1 MEGHDALERFEQ
13 SEQMAEAREHFGRR
27 VAVLVAVMAAM
38 LAVATLSASQSTEN
52 TILDQ
57 AKATDAYNELEANS
71 LKKHINGNDAALLR
85 TLGAGN
91 PRAARGAA
99 ALDAATAR
107 KYAPNEK
114 QLLVKARGFEERRDR
129 SEEHHRG
136 FQLAEGAFQLAI
148 VLASV
153 SIVARAV
160 AMALLSAG
168 VGVAGMLLLLDGF
181 VLAVKLHQEGLAKLA
196 RPVVVRDCERSR
208 MGRTSDLDGRY
219 PNASRTRAA

>member
-1 MEGHDALERFEQ
+1 VEGHDALERFEQ

-91 PRAARGAA
+91 PAPRVAPLRWTPPRRASTPPTRSSCSSRRAGLRSGAIAPRSITA
-99 ALDAATAR
+99 AFSSPR
-107 KYAPNEK
+107 AP
-114 QLLVKARGFEERRDR
+114 FSSPSSSPPSR
-129 SEEHHRG
+129 S
-136 FQLAEGAFQLAI
+136 
-148 VLASV
+148 SP
-153 SIVARAV
+153 
-160 AMALLSAG
+160 ALSPW
-168 VGVAGMLLLLDGF
+168 
-181 VLAVKLHQEGLAKLA
+181 
-196 RPVVVRDCERSR
+196 RC
-208 MGRTSDLDGRY
+208 
-219 PNASRTRAA
+219 